1 MNGVRRQ
8 REAILLPLV
17 IAGLAILVFVLY
29 SRQIGRDA
37 RAFVAAEDEARA
49 AVTRLLAAQ
58 RTFHEREGR
67 YGTLDE
73 LLAVR
78 GIDGLRLET
87 FPDGQ
92 ALRTAHYR
100 FDVLLPQR
108 RSADGFVW
116 IAPPDRA
123 APNRLLT
130 QKHFAVVARPLVPE
144 RIGYRVY
151 YADDTGEVWFS
162 EGVSDEPGR
171 KKNPLPTR
179 HLTAGA
185 EIKGDVLKW
194 IRESEF
200 KPR

>member
-17 IAGLAILVFVLY
+17 IAGLSIVAFFVY
-29 SRQIGRDA
+29 TRHIERDA

-49 AVTRLLAAQ
+49 AMSRLLAAQ
-58 RTFHEREGR
+58 EAFQERQGR
-67 YGTLDE
+67 YGTLDD
-73 LLAVR
+73 LLSVQA
-78 GIDGLRLET
+78 IDGLRLDT

-92 ALRTAHYR
+92 ALRTARYR

-123 APNRLLT
+123 APNRLLS
-130 QKHFAVVARPLVPE
+130 QKHFAVVARPVVPE
-144 RIGYRVY
+144 QIGYRVY
-151 YADDTGEVWFS
+151 YADEAGEVWWS

-171 KKNPLPTR
+171 KKNPLPAR
-179 HLTAGA
+179 HLTAGP
-185 EIKGDVLKW
+185 EVKGDVLKW

-200 KPR
+200 LPR

>member
-8 REAILLPLV
+8 REAILLPIV
-17 IAGLAILVFVLY
+17 IAAVAVVAFLLY
-29 SRQIGRDA
+29 SRQIGEQA
-37 RAFVAAEDEARA
+37 RQHVAAEDVARA
-49 AVTRLLAAQ
+49 AMTQLLEAQAAYHARHQ
-58 RTFHEREGR
+58 R

-73 LLAVR
+73 LLAAKRV
-78 GIDGLRLET
+78 DGLRPDT

-92 ALRTAHYR
+92 ALRTTHYR
-100 FDVLLPQR
+100 FDILLPQR

-130 QKHFAVVARPLVPE
+130 QQHFAVVARPLGPDM
-144 RIGYRVY
+144 IGFRVY
-151 YADDTGEVWFS
+151 YGDETGEVWFS

-171 KKNPLPTR
+171 KKNPLPAR
-179 HLTAGA
+179 HLTAGP
-185 EIKGDVLKW
+185 EVKGDVLAW

-200 KPR
+200 RPR